1 MATTMPRSA
10 ALFDSSDTFALDWK
24 GLYHK
29 HGPRLRRIAERRVG
43 TEHAE
48 DVVQD
53 AFMRAFRN
61 RTSLDPSRPIGA
73 WLSSITLCSS
83 TDVLRRRSAR
93 PEVAGEVEEHEPATS
108 GTVED
113 EFENA
118 VRRMGIEAAFDSLN
132 HRQRR
137 VLTRLEVDGWSQE
150 EVAAVERI
158 STEAVKS
165 LAARARRTFR
175 EAYSAFAEN
184 MGVFGGAVVGTAVLR
199 LRTRIQRLQGLVGDH
214 VGAITAA
221 AATVTVV
228 AIATVPSARPSP
240 TSAVEPSSQTTTTA
254 EADHARPSLG
264 SDGQPSTGAD
274 KPVVATD
281 APLATDSA
289 AASGEV
295 TPSSAPGQEIKAS
308 ADVSGD
314 DETTELMVGVEKSND
329 TGTSSGSAWLGL
341 ECEAGYTA
349 TAMCVVLKSTPE
361 E

>member
-10 ALFDSSDTFALDWK
+10 ALFDSPDMLALDWK
-24 GLYHK
+24 GLYHE

-93 PEVAGEVEEHEPATS
+93 PEVAAEEELEPAATS
-108 GTVED
+108 DTVED

-137 VLTRLEVDGWSQE
+137 VLKRLEVDGWTQE
-150 EVAAVERI
+150 EVAAIEQI

-175 EAYSAFAEN
+175 EAYSAFAEH
-184 MGVFGGAVVGTAVLR
+184 MGVFGGAVVGPTVLR
-199 LRTRIQRLQGLVGDH
+199 LRARVQRLQALVGEH

-228 AIATVPSARPSP
+228 AIATVPSARPSA
-240 TSAVEPSSQTTTTA
+240 TSAVEPSGQTVSTA
-254 EADHARPSLG
+254 EADQARPSLG
-264 SDGQPSTGAD
+264 SDGQQFKEAD
-274 KPVVATD
+274 VSVVATD
-281 APLATDSA
+281 TSATDSA
-289 AASGEV
+289 AVPGEA
-295 TPSSAPGQEIKAS
+295 TPSPTPGQEVKAS

-314 DETTELMVGVEKSND
+314 ESTTNVVVGVEKSSD
-329 TGTSSGSAWLGL
+329 TGTSSSSTWLGL
-341 ECEAGYTA
+341 ECDAGYSA
-349 TAMCVVLKSTPE
+349 TAMCVVLQSASE